1 MKKAFILL
9 AAVILCGV
17 ANAQYYYYTNA
28 APWDGNKAY
37 SINVGTDF
45 SITPRNFGELTTDLV
60 STPGLAA
67 SFRYEGDKNISEKL
81 SWGYQVELSYLSQNF
96 SYNKTQTE
104 YPTSSSTQ
112 AVDVTEYA
120 TLKWWDGQLDLRLSF
135 SYWLND
141 NIELQAA
148 AGIFYGVVYGV
159 SGETYKEITAT
170 HTEIPGTRDTVNV
183 PANIF
188 SFDMG
193 VSTLLQCKYFFNEN
207 FFVSLSARDN
217 IGLNFFGDD
226 FEGTGLSSK
235 GGQRG
240 VIMAGVGY
248 KFIK

>member
-9 AAVILCGV
+9 AAIILCGAV
-17 ANAQYYYYTNA
+17 HAQYYYYTNT

-37 SINVGTDF
+37 SLNVGTDF
-45 SITPRNFGELTTDLV
+45 SLVPRNFGELTQDLK

-67 SFRYEGDKNISEKL
+67 SFRYEGDKNISERL
-81 SWGYQVELSYLSQNF
+81 SWGYQIELSYLSQNYT
-96 SYNKTQTE
+96 YNKTENQWVEPLNTSQTV
-104 YPTSSSTQ
+104 TQ
-112 AVDVTEYA
+112 YA
-120 TLKWWDGQLDLRLSF
+120 DLDWWDGQVDIRLSF
-135 SYWLND
+135 SYWIND
-141 NIELQAA
+141 NIELQLA
-148 AGIFYGVVYGV
+148 AGIFYGVVYGI
-159 SGETYKEITAT
+159 SGETYQAIANTD
-170 HTEIPGTRDTVNV
+170 TEIPGTRETVKI

-217 IGLNFFGDD
+217 IGLNFFGDSFSD
-226 FEGTGLSSK
+226 EAFGSN

-240 VIMAGVGY
+240 IVMLGVGY